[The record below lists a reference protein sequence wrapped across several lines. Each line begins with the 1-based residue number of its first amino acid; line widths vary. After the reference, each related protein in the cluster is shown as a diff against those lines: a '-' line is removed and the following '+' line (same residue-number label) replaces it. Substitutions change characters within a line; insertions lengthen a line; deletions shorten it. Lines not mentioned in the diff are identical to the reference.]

1 VTYNTKEVRK
11 MLKPTK
17 AGKDEICTVCGYPF
31 DDGDDCYQDKAT
43 EKIYCTNTCYEDEKD
58 EKEATGKE

>member
-1 VTYNTKEVRK
+1 